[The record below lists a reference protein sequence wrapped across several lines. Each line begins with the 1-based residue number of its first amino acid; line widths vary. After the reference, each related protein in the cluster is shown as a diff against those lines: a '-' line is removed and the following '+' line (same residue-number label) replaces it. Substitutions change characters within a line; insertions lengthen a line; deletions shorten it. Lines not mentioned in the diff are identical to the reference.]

1 MKSIKKLICMLFM
14 LVLSITNVNA
24 ANEKGTIT
32 INKAIV
38 NEEYNIYKV
47 LDLET
52 YDKVNKHYIYRA
64 ASDLETDWETFL
76 DGATDYLEARNENGD
91 KYYVWK
97 DGVDKSKAKEFAEK
111 AYKYAKDNNITPT
124 KTKKATSTSV
134 VFDKLDLGY
143 YLVDS
148 SVGALLHLTTTNP
161 SATVNEKN
169 TLNPNV
175 DKNVLENNSTGE
187 YGKEN
192 DDMIGSTI
200 SYKTTITTGAGYG
213 NYVLY
218 DVMDIG
224 LTFNVNSVVVKIGDE
239 VVDSKNYTVKT
250 DVTSYTFVIEF
261 NDEFILKQPKNT
273 NIDVYYTATLN
284 KDATV
289 EGKGNVNETYL
300 EYGNKTETKHSK
312 TTTYTYAFDLVKT
325 NKEGKELTGAEFIL
339 LDKYGNKI
347 KVVLKDEET
356 KTYRIATGNEIGVN
370 IKAGKATI
378 EGLDKDSYK
387 LEEVVSPEGYNKL
400 TSPVEFR
407 VDGKPNIT
415 VIERTLVEVIN
426 YTGSELPETGGIGTK
441 LFITSGLSLVLICG
455 LVLVTKLRLYK
466 NI

>member
-14 LVLSITNVNA
+14 LVLSVVNVSA
-24 ANEKGTIT
+24 AEKGTIT

-38 NEEYNIYKV
+38 NESYNIYKV

-52 YDKVNKHYIYRA
+52 YDKVNNHYIYRA
-64 ASDLETDWETFL
+64 ASGWETFL

-97 DGVDKSKAKEFAEK
+97 DGVDKSRAKEFAEK

-124 KTKKATSTSV
+124 MTKKANSTSV
-134 VFDKLDLGY
+134 KFDNLDLGY

-161 SATVNEKN
+161 TATVNEKN

-175 DKNVLENNSTGE
+175 DKNVLENSTGV

-192 DDMIGSTI
+192 DDIIGSTI
-200 SYKTTITTGAGYG
+200 NYKSTITTGAGYG
-213 NYVLY
+213 SYVLY
-218 DVMDIG
+218 DKMDKG
-224 LTFNVNSVVVKIGDE
+224 LTFNVNSVVVKIGDD
-239 VVDSKNYTVKT
+239 VVDANNYVVKT
-250 DVTSYTFVIEF
+250 NVTDYTFVIEF

-284 KDATV
+284 KDATI
-289 EGKGNVNETYL
+289 EGDGNINETFL
-300 EYGNKTETKHSK
+300 KYGNNITTDKKKTI
-312 TTTYTYAFDLVKT
+312 TYTYAFEIIKT
-325 NKEGKELTGAEFIL
+325 NKEGVELTGAEFIL
-339 LDKYGNKI
+339 LDKLGNEI
-347 KVVLKDEET
+347 KVILKDEET

-370 IKAGKATI
+370 IKVGKATI

-387 LEEVVSPEGYNKL
+387 LKEVVSPEGYNKL
-400 TSPVEFR
+400 TSPVEFS
-407 VDGKPNIT
+407 VNGKTNDT
-415 VIERTLVEVIN
+415 IERTRVNVIN

>member
-14 LVLSITNVNA
+14 LVLSVVNVSA
-24 ANEKGTIT
+24 AEKGTIT

-38 NEEYNIYKV
+38 NESYNIYKV

-52 YDKVNKHYIYRA
+52 YDKVNNHYIYRA
-64 ASDLETDWETFL
+64 VSCLTASCWETFL

-97 DGVDKSKAKEFAEK
+97 DGVDKSRAKEFAEK

-124 KTKKATSTSV
+124 MTQKATSTSV
-134 VFDKLDLGY
+134 VFDNLDLGY

-161 SATVNEKN
+161 TATVNEKN

-175 DKNVLENNSTGE
+175 DKNVLENSTGE

-200 SYKTTITTGAGYG
+200 NYKSTITTGAGYG
-213 NYVLY
+213 SYVLY
-218 DVMDIG
+218 DKMDVG
-224 LTFNVNSVVVKIGDE
+224 LTFNSNSVIVKIGDAL
-239 VVDSKNYTVKT
+239 VDTNNYVVKT
-250 DVTSYTFVIEF
+250 NVTGYTFVIEF

-289 EGKGNVNETYL
+289 EGDGNKNETFL
-300 EYGNKTETKHSK
+300 KYGNDIKTDKKRTI
-312 TTTYTYAFDLVKT
+312 TYTYAFEIIKT
-325 NKEGKELTGAEFIL
+325 NKEGVELTGAEFKL
-339 LDKYGNKI
+339 LDKNGNEI
-347 KVVLKDEET
+347 KVVLKEEVSN
-356 KTYRIATGNEIGVN
+356 TYRVATGNEIGVN

-387 LEEVVSPEGYNKL
+387 LKEVVSPEGYNKL
-400 TSPVEFR
+400 TSPVEFS
-407 VDGKPNIT
+407 VNGKTNVTI
-415 VIERTLVEVIN
+415 IERTLVNVIN

>member
-14 LVLSITNVNA
+14 LVLSVVNVSA
-24 ANEKGTIT
+24 AEKGTIT

-38 NEEYNIYKV
+38 NESYNIYKV

-52 YDKVNKHYIYRA
+52 YDKVNNHYIYRA
-64 ASDLETDWETFL
+64 ASGWETFL

-97 DGVDKSKAKEFAEK
+97 DGVDKSRAKEFAEK

-124 KTKKATSTSV
+124 MTKKATSTSV
-134 VFDKLDLGY
+134 VFDNLDLGY

-161 SATVNEKN
+161 TATVNEKN

-175 DKNVLENNSTGE
+175 DKNVLENSTGV

-200 SYKTTITTGAGYG
+200 NYKSTITTGAGYG
-213 NYVLY
+213 SYVLY
-218 DVMDIG
+218 DKMDKG
-224 LTFNVNSVVVKIGDE
+224 LTFNVNSVVVKIGDD
-239 VVDSKNYTVKT
+239 VVDVNNYVVKT
-250 DVTSYTFVIEF
+250 NVTDYTFVIEF

-284 KDATV
+284 KDAII
-289 EGKGNVNETYL
+289 EGDGNKNETFL
-300 EYGNKTETKHSK
+300 KYGNNITTDKKKTI
-312 TTTYTYAFDLVKT
+312 TYTYAFEIIKT
-325 NKEGKELTGAEFIL
+325 NKEGVELTGAEFIL
-339 LDKYGNKI
+339 LDKLGNEI
-347 KVVLKDEET
+347 KVILKDEET

-387 LEEVVSPEGYNKL
+387 LKEVVSPEGYNKL
-400 TSPVEFR
+400 TSPVEFS
-407 VDGKPNIT
+407 VNGKTNDT
-415 VIERTLVEVIN
+415 IERTRVNVIN

>member
-14 LVLSITNVNA
+14 LVLSVVNVSA
-24 ANEKGTIT
+24 AEKGTIT

-38 NEEYNIYKV
+38 NESYNIYKV

-52 YDKVNKHYIYRA
+52 YDKVNNHYIYRA
-64 ASDLETDWETFL
+64 TNEWKAFL
-76 DGATDYLEARNENGD
+76 DEATDYLEVRNENGD

-97 DGVDKSKAKEFAEK
+97 DGVDKAKAKEFAEK
-111 AYKYAKDNNITPT
+111 AYKYAKDNNKTPT
-124 KTKKATSTSV
+124 FTKKANSTSV
-134 VFDKLDLGY
+134 VFDNLDLGY

-161 SATVNEKN
+161 TATVNEKN

-175 DKNVLENNSTGE
+175 DKNVKENSTGE

-200 SYKTTITTGAGYG
+200 NYKSTITTGAGYG
-213 NYVLY
+213 SYVLY
-218 DVMDIG
+218 DKMDVG
-224 LTFNVNSVVVKIGDE
+224 LTFNANSVEVKIGDE
-239 VVDSKNYTVKT
+239 VVESTNYTVKT
-250 DVTSYTFVIEF
+250 DVTGYTFVIEF

-273 NIDVYYTATLN
+273 NIDVYYTAILN
-284 KDATV
+284 KDATI
-289 EGKGNVNETYL
+289 EGDGNINETFL
-300 EYGNKTETKHSK
+300 KYGNNIETDKKKTV
-312 TTTYTYAFDLVKT
+312 TYTYAFEIIKT
-325 NKEGKELTGAEFIL
+325 NKERVELTGAEFKL
-339 LDKYGNKI
+339 LDKNGNEI
-347 KVVLKDEET
+347 KVVLKDEVSN
-356 KTYRIATGNEIGVN
+356 TYRVATGSEEGVT

-387 LEEVVSPEGYNKL
+387 LKEVVSPEGYNKL
-400 TSPVEFR
+400 TSPVEFS
-407 VDGKPNIT
+407 VNGKTNVTI
-415 VIERTLVEVIN
+415 IERTLVNVIN

>member
-14 LVLSITNVNA
+14 LVLSVVNVSA
-24 ANEKGTIT
+24 AEKGTIT

-38 NEEYNIYKV
+38 NESYNIYKV

-52 YDKVNKHYIYRA
+52 YDKVNNHYIYRA
-64 ASDLETDWETFL
+64 ASGWETFL

-97 DGVDKSKAKEFAEK
+97 DGVDKSRAKEFAEK

-124 KTKKATSTSV
+124 MTKKATSTSV
-134 VFDKLDLGY
+134 VFDNLDLGY

-161 SATVNEKN
+161 TATVNEKN

-175 DKNVLENNSTGE
+175 DKNVLENSTGV

-200 SYKTTITTGAGYG
+200 NYKSTITTGAGYG
-213 NYVLY
+213 SYVLY
-218 DVMDIG
+218 DKMDKG
-224 LTFNVNSVVVKIGDE
+224 LTFNVNSVVVKIGDD
-239 VVDSKNYTVKT
+239 VVEANNYVVKT
-250 DVTSYTFVIEF
+250 NVTDYTFVIEF

-284 KDATV
+284 KDATI
-289 EGKGNVNETYL
+289 EGDGNINETFL
-300 EYGNKTETKHSK
+300 KYGNNITTDKKKTI
-312 TTTYTYAFDLVKT
+312 TYTYAFEIIKT
-325 NKEGKELTGAEFIL
+325 NKEGVELTGAEFIL
-339 LDKYGNKI
+339 LDKLGNEI
-347 KVVLKDEET
+347 KVILKDEET
-356 KTYRIATGNEIGVN
+356 KTYRIATGNEIGAN

-387 LEEVVSPEGYNKL
+387 LKEVVSPEGYNKL
-400 TSPVEFR
+400 TSPVEFS
-407 VDGKPNIT
+407 VNGKTNVTI
-415 VIERTLVEVIN
+415 IERTRVNVIN

-466 NI
+466 NM

>member
-14 LVLSITNVNA
+14 LVLSVVNVSA
-24 ANEKGTIT
+24 AEKGTIT

-38 NEEYNIYKV
+38 NESYNIYKV

-52 YDKVNKHYIYRA
+52 YDKVNNHYIYRA
-64 ASDLETDWETFL
+64 ASVWETFL

-97 DGVDKSKAKEFAEK
+97 DGVDKSRAKEFAEK

-124 KTKKATSTSV
+124 MTKKATSTSV
-134 VFDKLDLGY
+134 VFDNLDLGY

-161 SATVNEKN
+161 TATVNEKN

-175 DKNVLENNSTGE
+175 DKNVLENSTGV

-200 SYKTTITTGAGYG
+200 NYKSTITTGAGYG
-213 NYVLY
+213 SYVLY
-218 DVMDIG
+218 DKMDKG
-224 LTFNVNSVVVKIGDE
+224 LTFNVNSVVVKIGDD
-239 VVDSKNYTVKT
+239 VVEANNYVVKT
-250 DVTSYTFVIEF
+250 NVTDYTFVIEF

-284 KDATV
+284 KDAII
-289 EGKGNVNETYL
+289 EGDGNKNETFL
-300 EYGNKTETKHSK
+300 KYGNNITTDKKKTI
-312 TTTYTYAFDLVKT
+312 TYTYAFEIIKT
-325 NKEGKELTGAEFIL
+325 NKEGVELTGAEFIL
-339 LDKYGNKI
+339 LDKLGNEI
-347 KVVLKDEET
+347 KVILKDEET

-387 LEEVVSPEGYNKL
+387 LKEVVSPEGYNKL
-400 TSPVEFR
+400 TSPVEFS
-407 VDGKPNIT
+407 VNGKTNDTI
-415 VIERTLVEVIN
+415 IERTRVNVIN

>member
-1 MKSIKKLICMLFM
+1 MMKSIKKLICMLFM
-14 LVLSITNVNA
+14 LVLSVVNVSA
-24 ANEKGTIT
+24 AEKGTIT

-38 NEEYNIYKV
+38 NESYNIYKV

-52 YDKVNKHYIYRA
+52 YDKVNNHYIYRA
-64 ASDLETDWETFL
+64 ASGWETFL

-97 DGVDKSKAKEFAEK
+97 DGVDKSRAKEFAEK
-111 AYKYAKDNNITPT
+111 AYKYVKDNNITITPT
-124 KTKKATSTSV
+124 MTKKANSTSV
-134 VFDKLDLGY
+134 KFDNLDLGY

-161 SATVNEKN
+161 TATVNEKN

-175 DKNVLENNSTGE
+175 DKTVLENSTGE

-192 DDMIGSTI
+192 DDIIGSTI
-200 SYKTTITTGAGYG
+200 NYKSTITTGAGYG
-213 NYVLY
+213 SYVLY
-218 DVMDIG
+218 DKMDAG
-224 LTFNVNSVVVKIGDE
+224 LTFNSNSVIVKIGDV
-239 VVDSKNYTVKT
+239 VVDANNYVVKT
-250 DVTSYTFVIEF
+250 NVTGYTFVIEF

-284 KDATV
+284 KDAII
-289 EGKGNVNETYL
+289 EGDGNINETFL
-300 EYGNKTETKHSK
+300 KYGNNITTDKKKTI
-312 TTTYTYAFDLVKT
+312 TYTYAFEIIKT
-325 NKEGKELTGAEFIL
+325 NKEGVELTGAEFKL
-339 LDKYGNKI
+339 LDKNGNEI
-347 KVVLKDEET
+347 KVVLKDEASN
-356 KTYRIATGNEIGVN
+356 TYRVATGNEIGVN

-387 LEEVVSPEGYNKL
+387 LKEVVSPEGYNKL

-407 VDGKPNIT
+407 VNGKTNVTI
-415 VIERTLVEVIN
+415 IERTLVNVIN

>member
-1 MKSIKKLICMLFM
+1 MKIIKKLICMLFM
-14 LVLSITNVNA
+14 LVLSVVNVSA
-24 ANEKGTIT
+24 AEKGTIT

-38 NEEYNIYKV
+38 NESYNIYKV

-52 YDKVNKHYIYRA
+52 YDKVNNHYIYRA
-64 ASDLETDWETFL
+64 TNEWKAFL
-76 DGATDYLEARNENGD
+76 DEATDYLEVRNENGD

-97 DGVDKSKAKEFAEK
+97 DGVDKAKAKEFAEK
-111 AYKYAKDNNITPT
+111 AYKYAKDNNKTPT
-124 KTKKATSTSV
+124 FTKKANSTSV
-134 VFDKLDLGY
+134 VFDNLDLGY

-161 SATVNEKN
+161 SAIVNEKN

-175 DKNVLENNSTGE
+175 DKNVLENSTGK

-200 SYKTTITTGAGYG
+200 KYKTTITTGAGYG

-218 DVMDIG
+218 DVMNKG
-224 LTFNVNSVVVKIGDE
+224 LTFNANSVEVKIGDE
-239 VVDSKNYTVKT
+239 VVESTNYTVKT
-250 DVTSYTFVIEF
+250 DVTGYTFVIEF
-261 NDEFILKQPKNT
+261 KDEFILKQPKNT

-289 EGKGNVNETYL
+289 EGDGNINETFL
-300 EYGNKTETKHSK
+300 KYGNNIETDKK
-312 TTTYTYAFDLVKT
+312 RTITYTYAFDIIKT
-325 NKEGKELTGAEFIL
+325 NKEGVELTGAEFKL
-339 LDKYGNKI
+339 LDKSGNEI
-347 KVVLKDEET
+347 KVVLKDEVSN
-356 KTYRIATGNEIGVN
+356 TYIVATGNEIGVN

-378 EGLDKDSYK
+378 EGLDIDSYK
-387 LEEVVSPEGYNKL
+387 LKEVVSPEGYNKL
-400 TSPVEFR
+400 TSPVEFS
-407 VDGKPNIT
+407 VNGKTNVTI
-415 VIERTLVEVIN
+415 IERTQVNVIN

>member
-14 LVLSITNVNA
+14 LVLSVVNVSA
-24 ANEKGTIT
+24 AEKGTIT

-38 NEEYNIYKV
+38 NESYNIYKV

-52 YDKVNKHYIYRA
+52 YDKVNNHYIYRA
-64 ASDLETDWETFL
+64 ASGWETFL

-97 DGVDKSKAKEFAEK
+97 DGVDKSRAKEFAEK

-124 KTKKATSTSV
+124 MTKKATSTSV
-134 VFDKLDLGY
+134 VFDNLDLGY
-143 YLVDS
+143 YLVGS

-161 SATVNEKN
+161 TATVNEKN

-175 DKNVLENNSTGE
+175 DKNVLENSTGV

-192 DDMIGSTI
+192 DDIIGSTI
-200 SYKTTITTGAGYG
+200 NYKSTITTGAGYG
-213 NYVLY
+213 SYVLY
-218 DVMDIG
+218 DKMDKG
-224 LTFNVNSVVVKIGDE
+224 LTFNVNSVIVKIGDV
-239 VVDSKNYTVKT
+239 VVDANNYVVKT
-250 DVTSYTFVIEF
+250 NVTDYTFVIEF

-284 KDATV
+284 KDAII
-289 EGKGNVNETYL
+289 EGNGNKNETFL
-300 EYGNKTETKHSK
+300 KYGNNITTDKKKTI
-312 TTTYTYAFDLVKT
+312 TYTYAFEIIKT
-325 NKEGKELTGAEFIL
+325 NKEGVELTGAEFIL
-339 LDKYGNKI
+339 LDKLGNEI
-347 KVVLKDEET
+347 KVILKDEET

-370 IKAGKATI
+370 IKVGKATI

-387 LEEVVSPEGYNKL
+387 LKEVVSPEGYNKL

-407 VDGKPNIT
+407 VNGKTNDT
-415 VIERTLVEVIN
+415 IERTQVNVIN

>member
-14 LVLSITNVNA
+14 LVLSVVNVSA
-24 ANEKGTIT
+24 AEKGTIT

-38 NEEYNIYKV
+38 NESYNIYKV

-52 YDKVNKHYIYRA
+52 YDNNHYIYRA
-64 ASDLETDWETFL
+64 ASRWETFL

-124 KTKKATSTSV
+124 KTTKATSTSV
-134 VFDKLDLGY
+134 VFDNLDLGY

-161 SATVNEKN
+161 TAIVNEKN

-175 DKNVLENNSTGE
+175 DKNVLENSTGE
-187 YGKEN
+187 YGKQN
-192 DDMIGSTI
+192 DDIIGSTI
-200 SYKTTITTGAGYG
+200 KYKTTITTGAGYG

-218 DVMDIG
+218 DVMDKG
-224 LTFNVNSVVVKIGDE
+224 LTFNANSVEVKIGDE
-239 VVDSKNYTVKT
+239 VVESTNYTVKT
-250 DVTSYTFVIEF
+250 DVTGYTFVIEF
-261 NDEFILKQPKNT
+261 KDEFILKQPKNT

-289 EGKGNVNETYL
+289 EGDGNINETFL
-300 EYGNKTETKHSK
+300 QYGNDIKTDKKK
-312 TTTYTYAFDLVKT
+312 TITYTYAFDIIKT
-325 NKEGKELTGAEFIL
+325 NKEGVELTGAEFKL
-339 LDKYGNKI
+339 LGKDDKEI
-347 KVVLKDEET
+347 KVILKD
-356 KTYRIATGNEIGVN
+356 KDKNIYSIATGNEIGVN

-400 TSPVEFR
+400 TRPVEFS
-407 VDGKPNIT
+407 VNGKTNVTI
-415 VIERTLVEVIN
+415 IERTLVNVIN

>member
-14 LVLSITNVNA
+14 LVLSVVNVSA
-24 ANEKGTIT
+24 AEKGTIT

-38 NEEYNIYKV
+38 NESYNIYKV

-52 YDKVNKHYIYRA
+52 YDKVNNHYIYRA
-64 ASDLETDWETFL
+64 ASGWETFL

-97 DGVDKSKAKEFAEK
+97 DGVDKSRAKEFAEK

-124 KTKKATSTSV
+124 MTKKANSTSV
-134 VFDKLDLGY
+134 KFDNLDLGY

-161 SATVNEKN
+161 TATVNEKN

-175 DKNVLENNSTGE
+175 DKNVLENSTGV

-200 SYKTTITTGAGYG
+200 NYKSTITTGAGYG

-218 DVMDIG
+218 DKMDKG
-224 LTFNVNSVVVKIGDE
+224 LTFNVNSVVVKIGDD
-239 VVDSKNYTVKT
+239 VVEANNYVVKT
-250 DVTSYTFVIEF
+250 NVTDYTFVIEF

-284 KDATV
+284 KDATI
-289 EGKGNVNETYL
+289 EGNGNKNETFL
-300 EYGNKTETKHSK
+300 KYGNNITTDKKKTI
-312 TTTYTYAFDLVKT
+312 TYTYAFEIIKT
-325 NKEGKELTGAEFIL
+325 NKEGVELTGAEFIL
-339 LDKYGNKI
+339 LDKLGNEI
-347 KVVLKDEET
+347 KVILKDEET

-387 LEEVVSPEGYNKL
+387 LKEVVSPEGYNKL
-400 TSPVEFR
+400 TSPVEFS
-407 VDGKPNIT
+407 VNGKTNVTI
-415 VIERTLVEVIN
+415 IERTRVNVIN

>member
-24 ANEKGTIT
+24 ANEQGTIT

-38 NEEYNIYKV
+38 NESYNIYKV

-52 YDKVNKHYIYRA
+52 YDKVNNHYIYRA
-64 ASDLETDWETFL
+64 AKDWETFL
-76 DGATDYLEARNENGD
+76 DGATDYLEAKSENGD

-97 DGVDKSKAKEFAEK
+97 DGVDKAKAKEFAEA
-111 AYKYAKDNNITPT
+111 AYKYAKDNNIAATMT
-124 KTKKATSTSV
+124 KNATSTSV
-134 VFDKLDLGY
+134 KFDNLELGY

-175 DKNVLENNSTGE
+175 DKNVLENSTGE

-200 SYKTTITTGAGYG
+200 KYKTTITTGAGYG

-218 DVMDIG
+218 DVMDKG
-224 LTFNVNSVVVKIGDE
+224 LTFNANSVEVKIGDE
-239 VVDSKNYTVKT
+239 VVESTNNYTVKT
-250 DVTSYTFVIEF
+250 DVKGYTFVIEF
-261 NDEFILKQPKNT
+261 KDEFIAKQPKNT

-284 KDATV
+284 KDAVV
-289 EGKGNVNETYL
+289 EGKGNVNDTYL
-300 EYGNKTETKHSK
+300 EYGNKTETEHSK

-339 LDKYGNKI
+339 LDKDGKEI
-347 KVVLKDEET
+347 KVILKD
-356 KTYRIATGNEIGVN
+356 KDKNIYRIATGDEEGVN
-370 IKAGKATI
+370 IKVGHATI

-387 LEEVVSPEGYNKL
+387 LKEVVSPEGYNKL
-400 TSPVEFR
+400 TSPVEFT
-407 VDGKPNIT
+407 VNGKT
-415 VIERTLVEVIN
+415 STTIERPEVNVIN

-441 LFITSGLSLVLICG
+441 LFITSGLTLVLICG

>member
-14 LVLSITNVNA
+14 LVLSIVNVSA
-24 ANEKGTIT
+24 AEKGTIT

-38 NEEYNIYKV
+38 NESYNIYKV

-52 YDKVNKHYIYRA
+52 YDKVNNHYIYRA
-64 ASDLETDWETFL
+64 ASRWETFL

-97 DGVDKSKAKEFAEK
+97 DGVGKSRTKEFAEK
-111 AYKYAKDNNITPT
+111 AYKYAKDNNIAPT
-124 KTKKATSTSV
+124 KTTKATSTSV
-134 VFDKLDLGY
+134 VFDNLDLGY

-161 SATVNEKN
+161 TATVNEKN

-175 DKNVLENNSTGE
+175 DKTVLENSTGE

-192 DDMIGSTI
+192 DDIIGSTI
-200 SYKTTITTGAGYG
+200 NYKSTITTGAGYG
-213 NYVLY
+213 SYVLY
-218 DVMDIG
+218 DKMDAG
-224 LTFNVNSVVVKIGDE
+224 LTFNSNSVIVKIGDV
-239 VVDSKNYTVKT
+239 VVDANNYVVKT
-250 DVTSYTFVIEF
+250 NVTGYTFVIEF

-284 KDATV
+284 KDAII
-289 EGKGNVNETYL
+289 EGDGNINETFL
-300 EYGNKTETKHSK
+300 KYGNNITTDKKKTI
-312 TTTYTYAFDLVKT
+312 TYTYAFEIIKT
-325 NKEGKELTGAEFIL
+325 NKEGVELTGAEFKL
-339 LDKYGNKI
+339 LDKNGNEI
-347 KVVLKDEET
+347 KVVLKDEVSN
-356 KTYRIATGNEIGVN
+356 TYIVATGNEIGVN

-387 LEEVVSPEGYNKL
+387 LKEVVSPEGYNKL

-407 VDGKPNIT
+407 VNGKTNVTI
-415 VIERTLVEVIN
+415 IERTLVNVIN

>member
-14 LVLSITNVNA
+14 LVLSVVNVSA
-24 ANEKGTIT
+24 AEKGTIT

-38 NEEYNIYKV
+38 NESYNIYKV

-52 YDKVNKHYIYRA
+52 YDKVNNHYIYRA
-64 ASDLETDWETFL
+64 ASGWETFL

-97 DGVDKSKAKEFAEK
+97 DGVDKSMAKEFAEK

-124 KTKKATSTSV
+124 MTKKATSTSV
-134 VFDKLDLGY
+134 VFDNLDLGY

-161 SATVNEKN
+161 TATVNEKN

-175 DKNVLENNSTGE
+175 DKNVLENSTGT

-218 DVMDIG
+218 DVMDKG
-224 LTFNVNSVVVKIGDE
+224 LTFNANSVEVKIGDE
-239 VVDSKNYTVKT
+239 VVDVNNYEVKT
-250 DVTSYTFVIEF
+250 NVTGYTFVIEF
-261 NDEFILKQPKNT
+261 NNEFILKQPKNT

-284 KDATV
+284 KDATI
-289 EGKGNVNETYL
+289 EGDGNINETFL
-300 EYGNKTETKHSK
+300 KYGNNIETDKK
-312 TTTYTYAFDLVKT
+312 RTITYTYAFDIIKT
-325 NKEGKELTGAEFIL
+325 NKEGVELTGAEFKL
-339 LDKYGNKI
+339 LDKSGNEI
-347 KVVLKDEET
+347 KVVLKDEVSN
-356 KTYRIATGNEIGVN
+356 TYIVATGNEIGVN

-387 LEEVVSPEGYNKL
+387 LKEVVSPEGYNKL

-407 VDGKPNIT
+407 VNGKTNVTI
-415 VIERTLVEVIN
+415 IERTLVNVIN

>member
-14 LVLSITNVNA
+14 LVLSVVNVSA
-24 ANEKGTIT
+24 AEKGTIT

-38 NEEYNIYKV
+38 NESYNIYKV

-52 YDKVNKHYIYRA
+52 YDKVNNHYIYRV
-64 ASDLETDWETFL
+64 ASGWETFL

-97 DGVDKSKAKEFAEK
+97 DGVDKSRAKEFAEK

-124 KTKKATSTSV
+124 MTKKATSTSV
-134 VFDKLDLGY
+134 VFDNLDLGY

-161 SATVNEKN
+161 TATVNEKN

-175 DKNVLENNSTGE
+175 DKNVLENSTGV

-200 SYKTTITTGAGYG
+200 NYKSTITTGAGYG
-213 NYVLY
+213 SYVLY
-218 DVMDIG
+218 DKMDKG
-224 LTFNVNSVVVKIGDE
+224 LTFNVNSVVVKIGDD
-239 VVDSKNYTVKT
+239 VVEANNYVVKT
-250 DVTSYTFVIEF
+250 NVTDYTFVIEF

-284 KDATV
+284 KDAII
-289 EGKGNVNETYL
+289 EGDGNINETFL
-300 EYGNKTETKHSK
+300 KYGNNITTDKKKTI
-312 TTTYTYAFDLVKT
+312 TYTYAFEIIKT
-325 NKEGKELTGAEFIL
+325 NKEGVELTGAEFIL
-339 LDKYGNKI
+339 LDKLGNEI
-347 KVVLKDEET
+347 KVILKDEET

-387 LEEVVSPEGYNKL
+387 LKEVVSPEGYNKL
-400 TSPVEFR
+400 TSPVEFS
-407 VDGKPNIT
+407 VNGKTNDT
-415 VIERTLVEVIN
+415 IERTRVNVIN

>member
-14 LVLSITNVNA
+14 LVLSVVNVSA
-24 ANEKGTIT
+24 AEKGTIT

-38 NEEYNIYKV
+38 NESYNIYKV

-52 YDKVNKHYIYRA
+52 YDKVNNHYIYRA
-64 ASDLETDWETFL
+64 ASGWETFL
-76 DGATDYLEARNENGD
+76 NGATDYLEARNENGD

-97 DGVDKSKAKEFAEK
+97 DGVDKSRAKEFAEK

-124 KTKKATSTSV
+124 MTKKATSTSV
-134 VFDKLDLGY
+134 VFDNLDLGY

-161 SATVNEKN
+161 TATVNEKN

-175 DKNVLENNSTGE
+175 DKNVLENSTGV

-200 SYKTTITTGAGYG
+200 NYKSTITTGAGYG
-213 NYVLY
+213 SYVLY
-218 DVMDIG
+218 DKMDKG
-224 LTFNVNSVVVKIGDE
+224 LTFNVNSVVVKIGDD
-239 VVDSKNYTVKT
+239 VVEANNYVVKT
-250 DVTSYTFVIEF
+250 NVTDYTFVIEF

-284 KDATV
+284 KDATI
-289 EGKGNVNETYL
+289 EGDGNINETFL
-300 EYGNKTETKHSK
+300 KYGNNITTDKKKTI
-312 TTTYTYAFDLVKT
+312 TYTYAFEIIKT
-325 NKEGKELTGAEFIL
+325 NKEGVELTGAEFIL
-339 LDKYGNKI
+339 LDKLGNEI
-347 KVVLKDEET
+347 KVILKDEET

-387 LEEVVSPEGYNKL
+387 LKEVVSPEGYNKL
-400 TSPVEFR
+400 TSPVEFS
-407 VDGKPNIT
+407 VNGKTNDTI
-415 VIERTLVEVIN
+415 IERTLVNVIN

>member
-14 LVLSITNVNA
+14 LVLSVVNVSA
-24 ANEKGTIT
+24 AEKGTIT

-38 NEEYNIYKV
+38 NESYNIYKV

-52 YDKVNKHYIYRA
+52 YDKVNNHYIYRA
-64 ASDLETDWETFL
+64 ASGWETFL

-97 DGVDKSKAKEFAEK
+97 DGVDKSRAKEFAEK

-124 KTKKATSTSV
+124 MTKKATSTSV
-134 VFDKLDLGY
+134 VFDNLDLGY

-161 SATVNEKN
+161 TATVNEKN

-175 DKNVLENNSTGE
+175 DKNVLENSTGE

-192 DDMIGSTI
+192 DDIIGSTI
-200 SYKTTITTGAGYG
+200 NYKSTITTGAGYG
-213 NYVLY
+213 SYVLY
-218 DVMDIG
+218 DKMDKG
-224 LTFNVNSVVVKIGDE
+224 LTFNVNSVVVKIGDD
-239 VVDSKNYTVKT
+239 VVNANNYVVKT
-250 DVTSYTFVIEF
+250 NVTDYTFVIEF

-284 KDATV
+284 KDATI
-289 EGKGNVNETYL
+289 EGDGNINETFL
-300 EYGNKTETKHSK
+300 KYGNNITTDKKKTI
-312 TTTYTYAFDLVKT
+312 TYTYAFEIIKT
-325 NKEGKELTGAEFIL
+325 NKEGVELTGAEFIL
-339 LDKYGNKI
+339 LDKLGNEI
-347 KVVLKDEET
+347 KVILKDEET

-370 IKAGKATI
+370 IKVGKATI

-387 LEEVVSPEGYNKL
+387 LKEVVSPEGYNKL
-400 TSPVEFR
+400 TSPVEFS
-407 VDGKPNIT
+407 VNGKTNDT
-415 VIERTLVEVIN
+415 IERTRVNVIN

>member
-14 LVLSITNVNA
+14 LVLSVVNVSA
-24 ANEKGTIT
+24 AEKGTIT

-38 NEEYNIYKV
+38 NESYNIYKV

-52 YDKVNKHYIYRA
+52 YDKVNNHYIYRA
-64 ASDLETDWETFL
+64 ASGWETFL

-97 DGVDKSKAKEFAEK
+97 DGVDKSMAKEFAEK

-124 KTKKATSTSV
+124 MTKKATSTSV
-134 VFDKLDLGY
+134 VFDNLKLGY
-143 YLVDS
+143 YLVNS

-161 SATVNEKN
+161 TATVNEKN

-175 DKNVLENNSTGE
+175 DKNVLENSTGT

-218 DVMDIG
+218 DVMDKG
-224 LTFNVNSVVVKIGDE
+224 LTFNANSVEVKIGDE
-239 VVDSKNYTVKT
+239 VVDVNNYEVKT
-250 DVTSYTFVIEF
+250 NVTDYTFVIEF
-261 NDEFILKQPKNT
+261 NNEFILKQPKNT

-284 KDATV
+284 KDAVV
-289 EGKGNVNETYL
+289 EGKGNINETFL
-300 EYGNKTETKHSK
+300 KYGNNIETDKK
-312 TTTYTYAFDLVKT
+312 RTITYTYAFEIIKT
-325 NKEGKELTGAEFIL
+325 NKEGVELTGAEFKL
-339 LDKYGNKI
+339 LDKNGNEI
-347 KVVLKDEET
+347 KVVLKDEVSN
-356 KTYRIATGNEIGVN
+356 TYRVATGNEIGVT

-387 LEEVVSPEGYNKL
+387 LKEVVSPEGYNKL
-400 TSPVEFR
+400 TSPVEFS
-407 VDGKPNIT
+407 VNGKTNVTI
-415 VIERTLVEVIN
+415 IERTLVNVIN

>member
-14 LVLSITNVNA
+14 LVLSVVNVSA
-24 ANEKGTIT
+24 AEKGTIT

-38 NEEYNIYKV
+38 NESYNIYKV

-52 YDKVNKHYIYRA
+52 YDKVNNHYIYRA
-64 ASDLETDWETFL
+64 ASGWETFL

-97 DGVDKSKAKEFAEK
+97 DGVDKSRAKEFAEK

-124 KTKKATSTSV
+124 MTKKANSTSV
-134 VFDKLDLGY
+134 KFDNLDLGY

-161 SATVNEKN
+161 TATVNEKN

-175 DKNVLENNSTGE
+175 DKNVLENSTGV

-192 DDMIGSTI
+192 DDIIGSTI
-200 SYKTTITTGAGYG
+200 NYKSTITTGAGYG
-213 NYVLY
+213 SYVLY
-218 DVMDIG
+218 DKMDKG
-224 LTFNVNSVVVKIGDE
+224 LTFNVNSVVVKIGDD
-239 VVDSKNYTVKT
+239 VVDVNNYVVKT
-250 DVTSYTFVIEF
+250 NVTDYTFVIEF

-284 KDATV
+284 KDATI
-289 EGKGNVNETYL
+289 EGDGNINETFL
-300 EYGNKTETKHSK
+300 KYGNNITTDKKKTI
-312 TTTYTYAFDLVKT
+312 TYTYAFEIIKT
-325 NKEGKELTGAEFIL
+325 NKEGVELTGAEFIL
-339 LDKYGNKI
+339 LDKLGNEI
-347 KVVLKDEET
+347 KVILKDEET

-387 LEEVVSPEGYNKL
+387 LKEVVSPEGYNKL
-400 TSPVEFR
+400 TSPVEFS
-407 VDGKPNIT
+407 VNGKTNDT
-415 VIERTLVEVIN
+415 IERTRVNVIN

>member
-14 LVLSITNVNA
+14 LVLSVVNVSA
-24 ANEKGTIT
+24 AEKGTIT

-38 NEEYNIYKV
+38 NESYNIYKV

-52 YDKVNKHYIYRA
+52 YDKVNNHYIYRA
-64 ASDLETDWETFL
+64 ASGWETFL

-97 DGVDKSKAKEFAEK
+97 DGVDKSRAKEFAEK

-124 KTKKATSTSV
+124 MTKKATSTSV
-134 VFDKLDLGY
+134 VFDNLDLGY

-161 SATVNEKN
+161 TATVNEKN

-175 DKNVLENNSTGE
+175 DKNVLENSTGV

-200 SYKTTITTGAGYG
+200 NYKSTITTGAGYG
-213 NYVLY
+213 SYVLY
-218 DVMDIG
+218 DKMDKG
-224 LTFNVNSVVVKIGDE
+224 LTFNVNSVVVKIGDD
-239 VVDSKNYTVKT
+239 VVEANNYVVKT
-250 DVTSYTFVIEF
+250 NVTDYTFVIEF

-284 KDATV
+284 KDAII
-289 EGKGNVNETYL
+289 EGDGNINETFL
-300 EYGNKTETKHSK
+300 KYGNNITTDKKKTI
-312 TTTYTYAFDLVKT
+312 TYTYAFEIIKT
-325 NKEGKELTGAEFIL
+325 NKEGVELTGAEFIL
-339 LDKYGNKI
+339 LDKLGNEI
-347 KVVLKDEET
+347 KVILKDEET
-356 KTYRIATGNEIGVN
+356 KTYRIATGNEIGIN
-370 IKAGKATI
+370 IKVGKATI

-387 LEEVVSPEGYNKL
+387 LKEVVSPEGYNKL
-400 TSPVEFR
+400 TSPVEFS
-407 VDGKPNIT
+407 VNGKTNDT
-415 VIERTLVEVIN
+415 IERTRVNVIN

>member
-14 LVLSITNVNA
+14 LVLSVVNVSA
-24 ANEKGTIT
+24 AEKGTIT

-38 NEEYNIYKV
+38 NESYNIYKV

-52 YDKVNKHYIYRA
+52 YDKVNNHYIYRA
-64 ASDLETDWETFL
+64 ASGWETFL

-97 DGVDKSKAKEFAEK
+97 DGVDKSRAKEFAEK

-124 KTKKATSTSV
+124 MTKKANSTSV
-134 VFDKLDLGY
+134 KFDNLDLGY

-161 SATVNEKN
+161 TATVNEKN

-175 DKNVLENNSTGE
+175 DKNVLENSTGV

-192 DDMIGSTI
+192 DDIIGSTI
-200 SYKTTITTGAGYG
+200 NYKSTITTGAGYG
-213 NYVLY
+213 SYVLY
-218 DVMDIG
+218 DKMDKG
-224 LTFNVNSVVVKIGDE
+224 LTFNVNSVVVKIGDD
-239 VVDSKNYTVKT
+239 VVDANNYVVKT
-250 DVTSYTFVIEF
+250 NVTDYTFVIEF

-284 KDATV
+284 KDAII
-289 EGKGNVNETYL
+289 EGDGNINETFL
-300 EYGNKTETKHSK
+300 KYGNNITTDKKKTI
-312 TTTYTYAFDLVKT
+312 TYTYAFEIIKT
-325 NKEGKELTGAEFIL
+325 NKEGVELTGAEFIL
-339 LDKYGNKI
+339 LDKLGNEI
-347 KVVLKDEET
+347 KVILKDEET

-387 LEEVVSPEGYNKL
+387 LKEVVSPEGYNKL
-400 TSPVEFR
+400 TSPVEFS
-407 VDGKPNIT
+407 VNGKTNDT
-415 VIERTLVEVIN
+415 IERTRVNVIN

>member
-14 LVLSITNVNA
+14 LVLSVVNVSA
-24 ANEKGTIT
+24 AEKGTIT

-38 NEEYNIYKV
+38 NESYNIYKV

-52 YDKVNKHYIYRA
+52 YDKVNNHYIYRA
-64 ASDLETDWETFL
+64 ASGWETFL

-97 DGVDKSKAKEFAEK
+97 DGVDKAKVKEFAEK
-111 AYKYAKDNNITPT
+111 AYKYAKDKNITPT
-124 KTKKATSTSV
+124 MTKKANSTSV
-134 VFDKLDLGY
+134 KFDNLDLGY

-148 SVGALLHLTTTNP
+148 SVGALLHLTTTNLT
-161 SATVNEKN
+161 ATVNEKN

-175 DKNVLENNSTGE
+175 DKNVLENSTGE

-192 DDMIGSTI
+192 DDIIGSTI
-200 SYKTTITTGAGYG
+200 NYKSTITTGAGYG
-213 NYVLY
+213 SYVLY
-218 DVMDIG
+218 DKMDTG
-224 LTFNVNSVVVKIGDE
+224 LTFNSNSVIVKIGDD
-239 VVDSKNYTVKT
+239 VVDVNNYEVKT
-250 DVTSYTFVIEF
+250 NVTGYTFVVEF
-261 NDEFILKQPKNT
+261 NNEFIFKQPKNT

-289 EGKGNVNETYL
+289 EGDGNINETFL
-300 EYGNKTETKHSK
+300 KYGNNIETDKK
-312 TTTYTYAFDLVKT
+312 RTITYTYAFDIIKT
-325 NKEGKELTGAEFIL
+325 NKEGVELTGAEFKL
-339 LDKYGNKI
+339 LDKSGNEI
-347 KVVLKDEET
+347 KVVLKDEVSN
-356 KTYRIATGNEIGVN
+356 TYIVATGNEIGVN

-387 LEEVVSPEGYNKL
+387 LKEVVSPEGYNKL

-407 VDGKPNIT
+407 VNGKTNVTI
-415 VIERTLVEVIN
+415 IERTLVNVIN

>member
-14 LVLSITNVNA
+14 LVLSIVNVSA
-24 ANEKGTIT
+24 AELGTIT

-38 NEEYNIYKV
+38 NEEYKIYKV

-52 YDKVNKHYIYRA
+52 YDKVNNHYIYRA
-64 ASDLETDWETFL
+64 TNEWKAFL
-76 DGATDYLEARNENGD
+76 DEATDYLEARNENGD

-97 DGVDKSKAKEFAEK
+97 DGVNESMAKEFAEK
-111 AYKYAKDNNITPT
+111 AYKYAKDNNIKTPF
-124 KTKKATSTSV
+124 TKKATSTSV
-134 VFDKLDLGY
+134 VFDNLDLGY

-161 SATVNEKN
+161 SAIVNEKN

-175 DKNVLENNSTGE
+175 YKNVLENSTGK

-200 SYKTTITTGAGYG
+200 KYKTTITTGAGYG

-218 DVMDIG
+218 DVMNKG
-224 LTFNVNSVVVKIGDE
+224 LTFNANSVEVKIGDE
-239 VVDSKNYTVKT
+239 VVESTNYTVKT
-250 DVTSYTFVIEF
+250 DVTGYTFVIEF
-261 NDEFILKQPKNT
+261 KDEFILKQPKNT

-289 EGKGNVNETYL
+289 EGDGNINETFL
-300 EYGNKTETKHSK
+300 KYGNNIETDKK
-312 TTTYTYAFDLVKT
+312 RTITYTYAFDIIKT
-325 NKEGKELTGAEFIL
+325 NKEGVELTGAEFKL
-339 LDKYGNKI
+339 LDKSGNEI
-347 KVVLKDEET
+347 KVVLKDEVSN
-356 KTYRIATGNEIGVN
+356 TYIVATGNEIGVN

-378 EGLDKDSYK
+378 EGLDIDSYK
-387 LEEVVSPEGYNKL
+387 LKEVVSPEGYNKL
-400 TSPVEFR
+400 TSPVEFS
-407 VDGKPNIT
+407 VNGKTNVTI
-415 VIERTLVEVIN
+415 IERTQVNVIN

>member
-14 LVLSITNVNA
+14 LVLSVVNVSA
-24 ANEKGTIT
+24 AEKGTIT

-38 NEEYNIYKV
+38 NESYNIYKV

-52 YDKVNKHYIYRA
+52 YDKVNNHYIYRA
-64 ASDLETDWETFL
+64 ASGWETFL

-97 DGVDKSKAKEFAEK
+97 DGVDKSRAKEFAEK

-124 KTKKATSTSV
+124 MTKKATSTSV
-134 VFDKLDLGY
+134 VFDNLDLGY

-161 SATVNEKN
+161 TATVNEKN

-175 DKNVLENNSTGE
+175 DKNVLENSTGV

-200 SYKTTITTGAGYG
+200 NYKSTITTGAGYG
-213 NYVLY
+213 SYVLY
-218 DVMDIG
+218 DKMDKG
-224 LTFNVNSVVVKIGDE
+224 LTFNVNSVIVKIGDD
-239 VVDSKNYTVKT
+239 VVDANNYVVKT
-250 DVTSYTFVIEF
+250 NVTDYTFVIEF

-284 KDATV
+284 KDAII
-289 EGKGNVNETYL
+289 EGNGNINETFL
-300 EYGNKTETKHSK
+300 KYGNNITTDKKKTI
-312 TTTYTYAFDLVKT
+312 TYTYAFEIIKT
-325 NKEGKELTGAEFIL
+325 NKEGVELTGAEFIL
-339 LDKYGNKI
+339 LDKLGNEI
-347 KVVLKDEET
+347 KVILKDEET
-356 KTYRIATGNEIGVN
+356 KTYRIATENEIGVN

-387 LEEVVSPEGYNKL
+387 LKEVVSPEGYNKL
-400 TSPVEFR
+400 TSPVEFS
-407 VDGKPNIT
+407 VNGKTNDT
-415 VIERTLVEVIN
+415 IERTRVNVIN

>member
-14 LVLSITNVNA
+14 LVLSVVNVSA
-24 ANEKGTIT
+24 AEKGTIT

-38 NEEYNIYKV
+38 NESYNIYKV

-52 YDKVNKHYIYRA
+52 YDKVNNHYIYRA
-64 ASDLETDWETFL
+64 ASGWETFL

-97 DGVDKSKAKEFAEK
+97 DGVDKSRAKEFAEK

-124 KTKKATSTSV
+124 MTKKATSTSV
-134 VFDKLDLGY
+134 VFDNLDLGY

-161 SATVNEKN
+161 TATVNEKN

-175 DKNVLENNSTGE
+175 DKNVLENSTGL

-200 SYKTTITTGAGYG
+200 NYKSTITTGAGYG
-213 NYVLY
+213 SYVLY
-218 DVMDIG
+218 DKMDKG
-224 LTFNVNSVVVKIGDE
+224 LTFNVNSVVVKIGDD
-239 VVDSKNYTVKT
+239 VVDVNNYVVKT
-250 DVTSYTFVIEF
+250 NVTDYTFVIEF

-284 KDATV
+284 KDATI
-289 EGKGNVNETYL
+289 EGDGNINETFL
-300 EYGNKTETKHSK
+300 KYGNNITTDKKKTI
-312 TTTYTYAFDLVKT
+312 TYTYAFEIIKT
-325 NKEGKELTGAEFIL
+325 NKEGVELTGAEFIL
-339 LDKYGNKI
+339 LDKLGNEI
-347 KVVLKDEET
+347 KVILKDEET
-356 KTYRIATGNEIGVN
+356 KTYRIATENEIGVN

-387 LEEVVSPEGYNKL
+387 LKEVVSPEGYNKL
-400 TSPVEFR
+400 TSPVEFS
-407 VDGKPNIT
+407 VNGKTNVTI
-415 VIERTLVEVIN
+415 IERTRVNVIN

>member
-1 MKSIKKLICMLFM
+1 MKSIKKLIFMLFM
-14 LVLSITNVNA
+14 LVLSVVNVSA
-24 ANEKGTIT
+24 AEKGTIT

-38 NEEYNIYKV
+38 NESYNIYKV

-52 YDKVNKHYIYRA
+52 YDKVNNHYIYRA
-64 ASDLETDWETFL
+64 ASGWETFL

-97 DGVDKSKAKEFAEK
+97 DGVDKSRAKEFAEK

-124 KTKKATSTSV
+124 MTKKATSTSV
-134 VFDKLDLGY
+134 VFDNLDLGY

-161 SATVNEKN
+161 TATVNEKN

-175 DKNVLENNSTGE
+175 DKNVLENSTGV

-192 DDMIGSTI
+192 DDIIGSTI
-200 SYKTTITTGAGYG
+200 NYKSTITTGAGYG
-213 NYVLY
+213 SYVLY
-218 DVMDIG
+218 DKMDKG
-224 LTFNVNSVVVKIGDE
+224 LTFNVNSVVVKIGDD
-239 VVDSKNYTVKT
+239 VVEANNYVVKT
-250 DVTSYTFVIEF
+250 NVTDYTFVIEF

-284 KDATV
+284 KDAII
-289 EGKGNVNETYL
+289 EGDGNKNETFL
-300 EYGNKTETKHSK
+300 KYGNNITTDKKKTI
-312 TTTYTYAFDLVKT
+312 TYTYAFEIIKT
-325 NKEGKELTGAEFIL
+325 NKEGVELTGAEFIL
-339 LDKYGNKI
+339 LDKLGNEI
-347 KVVLKDEET
+347 KVILKDEET
-356 KTYRIATGNEIGVN
+356 KTYRIATENEIGVN

-387 LEEVVSPEGYNKL
+387 LKEVVSPEGYNKL
-400 TSPVEFR
+400 TSPVEFS
-407 VDGKPNIT
+407 VNGKTNVTI
-415 VIERTLVEVIN
+415 IERTRVNVIN

>member
-14 LVLSITNVNA
+14 LVLSVVNVSA
-24 ANEKGTIT
+24 AEKGTIT

-38 NEEYNIYKV
+38 NESYNIYKV

-52 YDKVNKHYIYRA
+52 YDKVNNHYIYRA
-64 ASDLETDWETFL
+64 ASGWETFL

-97 DGVDKSKAKEFAEK
+97 DGVDKSRAKEFAEK

-124 KTKKATSTSV
+124 MTKKATSTSV
-134 VFDKLDLGY
+134 VFDNLDLGY

-161 SATVNEKN
+161 TATVNEKN

-175 DKNVLENNSTGE
+175 DKNVLENSTGV

-200 SYKTTITTGAGYG
+200 NYKSTITTGAGYG
-213 NYVLY
+213 SYVLY
-218 DVMDIG
+218 DKMDKG
-224 LTFNVNSVVVKIGDE
+224 LTFNVNSVVVKIGDD
-239 VVDSKNYTVKT
+239 VVNANNYVVKT
-250 DVTSYTFVIEF
+250 NVTDYTFVIEF

-284 KDATV
+284 KDATI
-289 EGKGNVNETYL
+289 EGDGNINETFL
-300 EYGNKTETKHSK
+300 KYGNNITTDKKKTI
-312 TTTYTYAFDLVKT
+312 TYTYAFEIIKT
-325 NKEGKELTGAEFIL
+325 NKEGVELTGAEFKL
-339 LDKYGNKI
+339 LDKLGNEI
-347 KVVLKDEET
+347 KVILKDEET
-356 KTYRIATGNEIGVN
+356 KTYRIATENEIGVN

-387 LEEVVSPEGYNKL
+387 LKEVVSPEGYNKL
-400 TSPVEFR
+400 TSPVEFS
-407 VDGKPNIT
+407 VNGKTNDT
-415 VIERTLVEVIN
+415 IERTRVNVIN

>member
-14 LVLSITNVNA
+14 LVLSVVNVSA
-24 ANEKGTIT
+24 AEKGTIT

-38 NEEYNIYKV
+38 NESYNIYKV

-52 YDKVNKHYIYRA
+52 YDKVNNHYIYRA
-64 ASDLETDWETFL
+64 ASGWETFL

-97 DGVDKSKAKEFAEK
+97 DGVDKSRAKEFAEK

-124 KTKKATSTSV
+124 MTKKATSTSV
-134 VFDKLDLGY
+134 VFDNLDLGY

-161 SATVNEKN
+161 TATVNEKN

-175 DKNVLENNSTGE
+175 DKNVLENSTGV

-200 SYKTTITTGAGYG
+200 NYKSTITTGAGYG
-213 NYVLY
+213 SYVLY
-218 DVMDIG
+218 DKMDKG
-224 LTFNVNSVVVKIGDE
+224 LTFNVNSVVVKIGDD
-239 VVDSKNYTVKT
+239 VVEANNYVVKT
-250 DVTSYTFVIEF
+250 NVTDYTFVIEF

-284 KDATV
+284 KDATI
-289 EGKGNVNETYL
+289 EGDGNINETFL
-300 EYGNKTETKHSK
+300 KYGNNITTDKKKTI
-312 TTTYTYAFDLVKT
+312 TYTYAFEIIKT
-325 NKEGKELTGAEFIL
+325 NKEGVELTGAEFIL
-339 LDKYGNKI
+339 LDKLGNEI
-347 KVVLKDEET
+347 KVILKDEET

-387 LEEVVSPEGYNKL
+387 LKEVVSPEGYNKL
-400 TSPVEFR
+400 TSPVEFS
-407 VDGKPNIT
+407 VNGKTNDT
-415 VIERTLVEVIN
+415 IERTRVNVIN

>member
-14 LVLSITNVNA
+14 LVLSVVNVSA
-24 ANEKGTIT
+24 AEKGTIT

-38 NEEYNIYKV
+38 NESYNIYKV

-52 YDKVNKHYIYRA
+52 YDKVNNHYIYRA
-64 ASDLETDWETFL
+64 ASGWETFL
-76 DGATDYLEARNENGD
+76 NGATDYLEARNENGD

-97 DGVDKSKAKEFAEK
+97 DGVDKSRAKEFAEK

-124 KTKKATSTSV
+124 MTKKANSTSV
-134 VFDKLDLGY
+134 KFDNLDLGY

-161 SATVNEKN
+161 TATVNEKN

-175 DKNVLENNSTGE
+175 DKNVLENSTGV

-200 SYKTTITTGAGYG
+200 NYKSTITTGAGHG
-213 NYVLY
+213 SYVLY
-218 DVMDIG
+218 DKMDKG
-224 LTFNVNSVVVKIGDE
+224 LTFNVNSVIVKIGDD
-239 VVDSKNYTVKT
+239 VVDANNYVVKT
-250 DVTSYTFVIEF
+250 NVTDYTFVIEF

-284 KDATV
+284 RDAII
-289 EGKGNVNETYL
+289 EGDGNINETFL
-300 EYGNKTETKHSK
+300 KYGNNITTDKKKTI
-312 TTTYTYAFDLVKT
+312 TYTYAFEIIKT
-325 NKEGKELTGAEFIL
+325 NKEGVELTGAEFIL
-339 LDKYGNKI
+339 LDKLGNEI
-347 KVVLKDEET
+347 KVILKDEET
-356 KTYRIATGNEIGVN
+356 KTYRIATENEIGVN

-387 LEEVVSPEGYNKL
+387 LKEVVSPEGYNKL
-400 TSPVEFR
+400 TSPVEFS
-407 VDGKPNIT
+407 VNGKTNDT
-415 VIERTLVEVIN
+415 IERTRVNVIN

>member
-14 LVLSITNVNA
+14 LVLSVVNVSA
-24 ANEKGTIT
+24 AEKGTIT

-38 NEEYNIYKV
+38 NESYNIYKV

-52 YDKVNKHYIYRA
+52 YDKVNNHYIYRA
-64 ASDLETDWETFL
+64 ASGWETFL

-97 DGVDKSKAKEFAEK
+97 DGVDKSRAKEFAEK

-124 KTKKATSTSV
+124 MTKKATSTSV
-134 VFDKLDLGY
+134 VFDNLDLGY

-161 SATVNEKN
+161 TATVNEKN

-175 DKNVLENNSTGE
+175 DKNVLENSTGV

-200 SYKTTITTGAGYG
+200 NYKSTITTGAGYG
-213 NYVLY
+213 SYVLY
-218 DVMDIG
+218 DKMDKG
-224 LTFNVNSVVVKIGDE
+224 LTFNVNSVVVKIGDD
-239 VVDSKNYTVKT
+239 VVDANNYVVKT
-250 DVTSYTFVIEF
+250 NVTDYTFVIEF

-284 KDATV
+284 KDATI
-289 EGKGNVNETYL
+289 EGDGNINETFL
-300 EYGNKTETKHSK
+300 KYGNNITTDKKKTI
-312 TTTYTYAFDLVKT
+312 TYTYAFEIIKT
-325 NKEGKELTGAEFIL
+325 NKEGVELTGAEFIL
-339 LDKYGNKI
+339 LDKLGNEI
-347 KVVLKDEET
+347 KVILKDEET

-387 LEEVVSPEGYNKL
+387 LKEVVSPEGYNKL
-400 TSPVEFR
+400 TSPVEFS
-407 VDGKPNIT
+407 VNGKTNDT
-415 VIERTLVEVIN
+415 IERTRVNVIN

>member
-14 LVLSITNVNA
+14 LVLSVVNVSA
-24 ANEKGTIT
+24 AEKGTIT

-38 NEEYNIYKV
+38 NESYNIYKV

-52 YDKVNKHYIYRA
+52 YDKVNNHYIYRA
-64 ASDLETDWETFL
+64 ASGWETFL

-97 DGVDKSKAKEFAEK
+97 DGVDKSRAKEFAEK

-124 KTKKATSTSV
+124 MTKKATSTSV
-134 VFDKLDLGY
+134 VFDNLDLGY

-161 SATVNEKN
+161 TATVNEKN

-175 DKNVLENNSTGE
+175 DKNVLENSTGV

-200 SYKTTITTGAGYG
+200 NYKSTITTGAGYG
-213 NYVLY
+213 SYVLY
-218 DVMDIG
+218 DKMDKG
-224 LTFNVNSVVVKIGDE
+224 LTFNVNSVVVKIGDD
-239 VVDSKNYTVKT
+239 VVNANNYVVKT
-250 DVTSYTFVIEF
+250 NVTDYTFVIEF

-284 KDATV
+284 KDATI
-289 EGKGNVNETYL
+289 EGDGNINETFL
-300 EYGNKTETKHSK
+300 KYGNNITTDKKKTI
-312 TTTYTYAFDLVKT
+312 TYTYAFEIIKT
-325 NKEGKELTGAEFIL
+325 NKEGVELTGAEFKL
-339 LDKYGNKI
+339 LDKLGNEI
-347 KVVLKDEET
+347 KVILKDEET

-370 IKAGKATI
+370 IKVGKATI

-387 LEEVVSPEGYNKL
+387 LKEVVSPEGYNKL

-407 VDGKPNIT
+407 VNGKTNVTI
-415 VIERTLVEVIN
+415 IERTLVNVIN

>member
-14 LVLSITNVNA
+14 LVLSVVNVSA
-24 ANEKGTIT
+24 AEKGTIT

-38 NEEYNIYKV
+38 NESYNIYKV

-52 YDKVNKHYIYRA
+52 YDKVNNHYIYRA
-64 ASDLETDWETFL
+64 ALGWGTFL

-97 DGVDKSKAKEFAEK
+97 DGVDKAKVKEFAEK
-111 AYKYAKDNNITPT
+111 AYKYAKDKNITPT
-124 KTKKATSTSV
+124 MTKKANSTSV
-134 VFDKLDLGY
+134 KFDNLDLGY

-161 SATVNEKN
+161 TATVNEKN

-175 DKNVLENNSTGE
+175 DKNVLENSTGE

-192 DDMIGSTI
+192 DDIIGSTI
-200 SYKTTITTGAGYG
+200 NYKSTITTGAGYG
-213 NYVLY
+213 SYVLY
-218 DVMDIG
+218 DKMDVG
-224 LTFNVNSVVVKIGDE
+224 LTFNSNSVIVKIGDD
-239 VVDSKNYTVKT
+239 VVDVNNYEVKT
-250 DVTSYTFVIEF
+250 NVTGYTFVVEF
-261 NDEFILKQPKNT
+261 NNEFILKQPKNT

-284 KDATV
+284 KDATI
-289 EGKGNVNETYL
+289 EGDGNINETFL
-300 EYGNKTETKHSK
+300 KYGNNIETDKK
-312 TTTYTYAFDLVKT
+312 RTITYTYAFEIIKT
-325 NKEGKELTGAEFIL
+325 NKEGVELTGAEFKL
-339 LDKYGNKI
+339 LDKSGNEI
-347 KVVLKDEET
+347 KVVLKDEVSN
-356 KTYRIATGNEIGVN
+356 TYIVATGNEIGVN

-387 LEEVVSPEGYNKL
+387 LKEVVSPEGYNKL
-400 TSPVEFR
+400 TSPVEFS
-407 VDGKPNIT
+407 VNGKTNDT
-415 VIERTLVEVIN
+415 IERTRVNVIN

>member
-1 MKSIKKLICMLFM
+1 MMKSIKKLICMLFM

-38 NEEYNIYKV
+38 NESYNIYKV

-52 YDKVNKHYIYRA
+52 YDKVNDHYIYRA
-64 ASDLETDWETFL
+64 VSRWETFL

-97 DGVDKSKAKEFAEK
+97 DGVDKSSAKEFAEK
-111 AYKYAKDNNITPT
+111 AYKYAKDNNIAPT
-124 KTKKATSTSV
+124 TTKKATSTSV

-161 SATVNEKN
+161 TATVNEKN

-175 DKNVLENNSTGE
+175 DKNVKENSTGE

-192 DDMIGSTI
+192 DDIIGSTI
-200 SYKTTITTGAGYG
+200 NYKSTITTGAGYG
-213 NYVLY
+213 SYVLY
-218 DVMDIG
+218 DKMDVG
-224 LTFNVNSVVVKIGDE
+224 LTFNSNSVIVKIGDAL
-239 VVDSKNYTVKT
+239 VDVNNYEVKT
-250 DVTSYTFVIEF
+250 NVTGYTFVIEF

-289 EGKGNVNETYL
+289 EGDGNINETFL
-300 EYGNKTETKHSK
+300 KYGNNIETDKKKTV
-312 TTTYTYAFDLVKT
+312 TYTYAFEIIKT
-325 NKEGKELTGAEFIL
+325 NKEGEKLTGAEFKL
-339 LDKYGNKI
+339 LDKNGNEI
-347 KVVLKDEET
+347 KVVLKDEVSN
-356 KTYRIATGNEIGVN
+356 TYRIATGNEEGVT

-378 EGLDKDSYK
+378 EGLDIDSYK

-400 TSPVEFR
+400 TKPVEFR
-407 VDGKPNIT
+407 VNGKTNVTI
-415 VIERTLVEVIN
+415 IERTLVNVIN

>member
-14 LVLSITNVNA
+14 LVLSVVNVSA
-24 ANEKGTIT
+24 AEKGTIT

-38 NEEYNIYKV
+38 NESYNIYKV

-52 YDKVNKHYIYRA
+52 YDKVNNHYIYRA
-64 ASDLETDWETFL
+64 ASGWETFL

-97 DGVDKSKAKEFAEK
+97 DGVDKSRAKEFAEK

-124 KTKKATSTSV
+124 MTKKATSTSV
-134 VFDKLDLGY
+134 VFDNLDLGY

-161 SATVNEKN
+161 TATVNEKN

-175 DKNVLENNSTGE
+175 DKNVLENSTGV

-200 SYKTTITTGAGYG
+200 NYKSTITTGAGYG
-213 NYVLY
+213 SYVLY
-218 DVMDIG
+218 DKMDKG
-224 LTFNVNSVVVKIGDE
+224 LTFNVNSVVVKIGDD
-239 VVDSKNYTVKT
+239 VVDVNNYVVKT
-250 DVTSYTFVIEF
+250 NVTDYTFVIEF

-284 KDATV
+284 KDATI
-289 EGKGNVNETYL
+289 EGDGNINETFL
-300 EYGNKTETKHSK
+300 KYGNNITTDKKKTI
-312 TTTYTYAFDLVKT
+312 TYTYAFEIIKT
-325 NKEGKELTGAEFIL
+325 NKEGVELTGAEFIL
-339 LDKYGNKI
+339 LDKLGNEI
-347 KVVLKDEET
+347 KVILKDEET
-356 KTYRIATGNEIGVN
+356 KTYRIATGNEICVN

-387 LEEVVSPEGYNKL
+387 LKEVVSPEGYNKL
-400 TSPVEFR
+400 TSPVEFS
-407 VDGKPNIT
+407 VNGKTNVTI
-415 VIERTLVEVIN
+415 IERTRVNVIN

>member
-14 LVLSITNVNA
+14 LVLSVVNVSA
-24 ANEKGTIT
+24 AEKGTIT

-38 NEEYNIYKV
+38 NESYNIYKV

-52 YDKVNKHYIYRA
+52 YDKVNNHYIYRA
-64 ASDLETDWETFL
+64 TNEWKAFL
-76 DGATDYLEARNENGD
+76 DEATDYLEVRNENGD

-97 DGVDKSKAKEFAEK
+97 DGVDKAKAKEFAEK
-111 AYKYAKDNNITPT
+111 AYKYAKDKNITPT
-124 KTKKATSTSV
+124 MTKKANSTSV
-134 VFDKLDLGY
+134 KFDNLDLGY

-161 SATVNEKN
+161 TATVNEKN

-175 DKNVLENNSTGE
+175 DKTVLENSTGE

-192 DDMIGSTI
+192 DDIIGSTI
-200 SYKTTITTGAGYG
+200 NYKSTITTGAGYG
-213 NYVLY
+213 SYVLY
-218 DVMDIG
+218 DKMDAG
-224 LTFNVNSVVVKIGDE
+224 LTFNSNSVIVKIGDD
-239 VVDSKNYTVKT
+239 VVDVNNYEVKT
-250 DVTSYTFVIEF
+250 NVTGYTFVVEF
-261 NDEFILKQPKNT
+261 NNEFIFKQPKNT

-289 EGKGNVNETYL
+289 EGDGNINETFL
-300 EYGNKTETKHSK
+300 KYGNNIETDKK
-312 TTTYTYAFDLVKT
+312 RTITYTYAFDIIKT
-325 NKEGKELTGAEFIL
+325 NKEGVELTGAEFIL
-339 LDKYGNKI
+339 LDKSDNEI
-347 KVVLKDEET
+347 KVIKDEET

-387 LEEVVSPEGYNKL
+387 LKEVVSPEGYNKL

-407 VDGKPNIT
+407 VNGKTNVTI
-415 VIERTLVEVIN
+415 IERTRVNVIN

>member
-14 LVLSITNVNA
+14 LVLSVVNVSA
-24 ANEKGTIT
+24 AEKGTIT

-38 NEEYNIYKV
+38 NESYNIYKV

-52 YDKVNKHYIYRA
+52 YDKVNNHYIYRA
-64 ASDLETDWETFL
+64 TNEWKAFL
-76 DGATDYLEARNENGD
+76 DEATDYLEVRNENGD

-97 DGVDKSKAKEFAEK
+97 DGVDKAKAKEFAEK
-111 AYKYAKDNNITPT
+111 AYKYAKDNNKTPT
-124 KTKKATSTSV
+124 FTKKANSTSV
-134 VFDKLDLGY
+134 VFDNLDLGY

-161 SATVNEKN
+161 TATVNEKN

-175 DKNVLENNSTGE
+175 DKNVKENSTGK

-213 NYVLY
+213 SYVLY
-218 DVMDIG
+218 DKMDVG
-224 LTFNVNSVVVKIGDE
+224 LTFNSNSVIVKIGDD
-239 VVDSKNYTVKT
+239 VVDVNNYEVKT
-250 DVTSYTFVIEF
+250 NVTGYTFVVEF
-261 NDEFILKQPKNT
+261 NNEFIFKQPKNT

-289 EGKGNVNETYL
+289 EGDGNINETFL
-300 EYGNKTETKHSK
+300 KYGNNIEIDKKRTI
-312 TTTYTYAFDLVKT
+312 TYTYAFDIIKT
-325 NKEGKELTGAEFIL
+325 NKEGVELTGAEFKL
-339 LDKYGNKI
+339 LDKSGNEI
-347 KVVLKDEET
+347 KVVLKDEVSN
-356 KTYRIATGNEIGVN
+356 TYIVATGNEIGVN

-387 LEEVVSPEGYNKL
+387 LKEVVSPEGYNKL
-400 TSPVEFR
+400 TKPVEFR
-407 VDGKPNIT
+407 VNGKTNVTI
-415 VIERTLVEVIN
+415 IERTLVNVIN

>member
-14 LVLSITNVNA
+14 LVLSVVNVSA
-24 ANEKGTIT
+24 AEKGTIT

-38 NEEYNIYKV
+38 NESYNIYKV

-52 YDKVNKHYIYRA
+52 YDKVNNHYIYRA
-64 ASDLETDWETFL
+64 ASGWETFL

-97 DGVDKSKAKEFAEK
+97 DGVDKSRAKEFAEK

-124 KTKKATSTSV
+124 MTKKANSTSV
-134 VFDKLDLGY
+134 KFDNLDLGY

-161 SATVNEKN
+161 TATVNEKN

-175 DKNVLENNSTGE
+175 DKNVLENSTGV

-192 DDMIGSTI
+192 DDIIGSTI
-200 SYKTTITTGAGYG
+200 NYKSTITTGAGYG
-213 NYVLY
+213 SYVLY
-218 DVMDIG
+218 DKMDKG
-224 LTFNVNSVVVKIGDE
+224 LTFNVNSVVVKIGDD
-239 VVDSKNYTVKT
+239 VVEANNYVVKT
-250 DVTSYTFVIEF
+250 NVTDYTFVIEF

-284 KDATV
+284 KDATI
-289 EGKGNVNETYL
+289 EGDGNINETFL
-300 EYGNKTETKHSK
+300 KYGNNITTDKKKTI
-312 TTTYTYAFDLVKT
+312 TYTYAFEIIKT
-325 NKEGKELTGAEFIL
+325 NKEGVELTGAEFIL
-339 LDKYGNKI
+339 LDKLGNEI
-347 KVVLKDEET
+347 KVILKDEET
-356 KTYRIATGNEIGVN
+356 KTYRIATENEIGVN

-387 LEEVVSPEGYNKL
+387 LKEVVSPEGYNKL
-400 TSPVEFR
+400 TSPVEFS
-407 VDGKPNIT
+407 VNGKTNVTI
-415 VIERTLVEVIN
+415 IERTRVNVIN

>member
-52 YDKVNKHYIYRA
+52 YDKVYNHYIYRA
-64 ASDLETDWETFL
+64 ASGWETFL

-97 DGVDKSKAKEFAEK
+97 DGVDKSRAKEFAEK
-111 AYKYAKDNNITPT
+111 AYKYAKDNNDITPT
-124 KTKKATSTSV
+124 MTQKATSTSV
-134 VFDKLDLGY
+134 VFNKLDLGY

-161 SATVNEKN
+161 TATVNEKN

-175 DKNVLENNSTGE
+175 DKNVLENSTGE

-218 DVMDIG
+218 DVMDKG
-224 LTFNVNSVVVKIGDE
+224 LTFNVNSVVVKIGAE
-239 VVDSKNYTVKT
+239 VVDSRTNYTVKT
-250 DVTSYTFVIEF
+250 DVTGYTFVIEF

-284 KDATV
+284 KDAVV

-300 EYGNKTETKHSK
+300 EYGNTTKTDSSK

-325 NKEGKELTGAEFIL
+325 NKEGKELTGAEFQL
-339 LDKYGNKI
+339 FDNDENGNEI
-347 KVVLKDEET
+347 KVVLKDEVSN
-356 KTYRIATGNEIGVN
+356 TYRVATGNEIGVN

-387 LEEVVSPEGYNKL
+387 LKEVVSPEGYNKL
-400 TSPVEFR
+400 TKPVEFR
-407 VDGKPNIT
+407 VNGKPNIT
-415 VIERTLVEVIN
+415 IIERTRVNVIN

-441 LFITSGLSLVLICG
+441 LFITSGLTLVLICG